1 MNKSILFFIIPLITL
16 FSCSIQELPSINEQ
30 INGIWKLNDINQLK
44 DSQNIVLQKGNSTFE
59 FQTNSV
65 TIEGD
70 TYLHESGK
78 YSYLIS
84 SENYFNAELA
94 EPKNTIL
101 VFGNQKYILEVDYDS
116 QNMFLTNY
124 TDGKIKYHLSK

>member
-59 FQTNSV
+59 FKTNSV
-65 TIEGD
+65 TIKGD
-70 TYLHESGK
+70 TYLH
-78 YSYLIS
+78 
-84 SENYFNAELA
+84 
-94 EPKNTIL
+94 
-101 VFGNQKYILEVDYDS
+101 
-116 QNMFLTNY
+116 
-124 TDGKIKYHLSK
+124 